1 MSDGETVNEAVN
13 EAADEP
19 GNEVVTSDQAEQDS
33 LRFVSSE
40 VPCPYLDD
48 RLSRNEAYSVEV
60 LDGETYENLMSVGFR
75 RSGRIVYRPRCRG
88 CQACQPIRVPVASF
102 KPSRSMRRVWANNT
116 DVRAEI
122 SEPCPTAEKHEIFTR
137 YLDFQHDGEMSRSY
151 DAFER
156 FLYDSPMDTQEIVYR
171 LGDRTVG
178 VSIVDQC
185 PGGLSSVFTYFDPQF
200 AKRSIGTF
208 TVLWE
213 IEHCRRIGA
222 RYYYLGYYV
231 AGSKTMAYKSRFQP
245 NELLVGSDH
254 WVAPS
259 G

>member
-1 MSDGETVNEAVN
+1 MSDGETVNDTVN
-13 EAADEP
+13 EP
-19 GNEVVTSDQAEQDS
+19 ITSEQAEQDS
-33 LRFVSSE
+33 LRFISPE

-48 RLSRNEAYSVEV
+48 RLSRNEAYSVEA
-60 LDGETYENLMSVGFR
+60 LDGATYENLMSLGFR

-102 KPSRSMRRVWANNT
+102 KPSRSMRRVWARNS
-116 DVRAEI
+116 DVCCEI
-122 SEPCPTAEKHEIFTR
+122 SEPCPTEEKHGIFAR
-137 YLDFQHDGEMSRSY
+137 YLDFQHDGVMSRSY
-151 DAFER
+151 DSFER
-156 FLYDSPMDTQEIVYR
+156 FLYDSPMDTQEFVYR
-171 LGDRTVG
+171 LGERVVG
-178 VSIVDQC
+178 VSIVDSC
-185 PGGLSSVFTYFDPQF
+185 PGGLSSVFTYFDPLF

-213 IEHCRRIGA
+213 IEHCRRIGV

-245 NELLVGSDH
+245 NELLAGGGH
-254 WVAPS
+254 WVSAS